1 VRRIETDKVFRAP
14 TPAIRDA
21 GMVRMGFVSPAF
33 PPVRSTPANVA
44 DNGNVQMGFVSPAF
58 PPAASR

>member
-1 VRRIETDKVFRAP
+1 
-14 TPAIRDA
+14 
-21 GMVRMGFVSPAF
+21 MVRMGFVSPAF
-33 PPVRSTPANVA
+33 PPVRFTPANVA